1 MVVAH
6 SGALGFALSFAL
18 KEACGGNV
26 KKQYTAGLQH
36 PINIDINLF
45 DFVQSR
51 AERDPDGPV
60 IEYKDGNA
68 WAHFSGREF
77 LEIVVAIAKGL
88 IAKGVKKGDAV
99 AIVSHTRW
107 EWTALDMA
115 IMAVGGVTI
124 PVYETNSAAQIRAIL
139 NDSAVTLAFA
149 EDEGQLAKIESVRS
163 QVGTLKDVYVI
174 ERGAVSIIKEF
185 GAGVSTE
192 DFEERRKATHGND
205 LATIVYTSGSTGTP
219 KGVELSHANFAFL
232 CLSGLQF
239 MPRACNIPD
248 RGLLLFLPL
257 SHVFA
262 RYMEIL
268 SFAGTLRLGLSS
280 NFSTIIDDFQSFN
293 PTLLLAVP
301 RVFEKVY
308 NAASQR
314 AGGGFAGRLF
324 KRAVN
329 NAREWSVAQQSG
341 QRLPLGSRIR
351 HAFYAKAI
359 YSQILRIFG
368 SNADFCITGGA
379 PMDPMISHFFNGIG
393 MPLLEGYG
401 MTETA
406 GPVSVSLPGSN
417 RIGTIGQP
425 LSGVTFGIGDDDEI
439 CIKGPMTCRGYHN
452 QREVSAEQIT
462 DGWLHTGDL
471 GDIDH
476 DGFIHLTGRKKD
488 LIITAGGKNVS
499 PGGLE
504 ASVMTSPV
512 VDQCLVIGDRRP
524 FVAAL
529 VTIDLADANEWL
541 KTQGAKPVESLE
553 QASRNVII
561 HDEVERA
568 VAEANTAVSRA
579 ESIRK
584 FEILPGS
591 FTSENGLLTPSLK
604 TKRTA
609 IEQAYAKVIDTV
621 IYVPR
626 GKRLG

>member
-1 MVVAH
+1 MSIVIIGSVRRNR
-6 SGALGFALSFAL
+6 
-18 KEACGGNV
+18 E
-26 KKQYTAGLQH
+26 KQYTAGMQH
-36 PINIDINLF
+36 PIDIDINLF
-45 DFVQSR
+45 DFVESR
-51 AERDPDGPV
+51 AERDPDGTV
-60 IEYKDGNA
+60 IEYKNNGA
-68 WAHFSGREF
+68 WAHFSSREF
-77 LEIVVAIAKGL
+77 LEIVVTLAKGL
-88 IAKGVKKGDAV
+88 IAKGVRKGDAV

-115 IMAVGGVTI
+115 IMAIGAVTV
-124 PVYETNSAAQIRAIL
+124 PVYETSSAAQIRAIL
-139 NDSAVTLAFA
+139 NNASVTLVFA
-149 EDEGQLAKIESVRS
+149 EDEGQREKIESVRS
-163 QVGTLKDVYVI
+163 QIGTLGDVYVI
-174 ERGAVSIIKEF
+174 ERGATDIIEEF
-185 GAGVSTE
+185 GGSVSDE
-192 DFEERRKATHGND
+192 NFQKRRKAAHGND

-219 KGVELSHANFAFL
+219 KGVELTHANFAFL

-280 NFSTIIDDFQSFN
+280 DFSTIIDDFQTFN

-314 AGGGFAGRLF
+314 AGSGFAGKLF
-324 KRAVN
+324 KRAVE
-329 NAREWSVAQQSG
+329 NAREWSMAQQQG
-341 QRLPLGSRIR
+341 KHLPLPGRIR
-351 HAFYAKAI
+351 HAFYAKTV

-406 GPVSVSLPGSN
+406 GPVCVSLPGSN

-425 LSGVTFGIGDDDEI
+425 LSGVSFGIGDDDEI
-439 CIKGPMTCRGYHN
+439 CIKGPMICRGYHN
-452 QREVSAEQIT
+452 QPEVSADQIT

-471 GDIDH
+471 GDIDAA
-476 DGFIHLTGRKKD
+476 GFLHLTGRKKD

-499 PGGLE
+499 PGGIE

-529 VTIDLADANEWL
+529 VTLDLSDANEWL
-541 KTQGAKPVESLE
+541 KAQGAKPVETLE
-553 QASRNVII
+553 QASRNAII
-561 HDEVERA
+561 HDEVEGA
-568 VAEANTAVSRA
+568 VAEANTSVSRA
-579 ESIRK
+579 ESVRK
-584 FEILPGS
+584 FEILPDS

-604 TKRTA
+604 TKRDA
-609 IEQAYAKVIDTV
+609 IEQAYAKLIDTV

-626 GKRLG
+626 GKKSAESK